1 MIFNESNDVNK
12 NIFATAEAEGN
23 CVSYSLMDRWASFQ
37 TQSFR
42 GFRLFRGWLDGLNM
56 FEPFEWQDGV
66 FPWPWTFPGKVEV
79 GIGSGALH
87 ASLDAVAQAGDEL
100 PMLQLGDPVPSRPTL

>member
-1 MIFNESNDVNK
+1 MMLTKTSSQLLRQRGIAFLILLWIDGHRSKLRV
-12 NIFATAEAEGN
+12 FEAF
-23 CVSYSLMDRWASFQ
+23 D
-37 TQSFR
+37 